1 MLKGGPAR
9 ADGQGMAKARARLI
23 GAVATLGS
31 VAITVSLLAGP
42 ASADQTVAQAKAQA
56 ASIAAQV
63 QALETQAEAASEDYD
78 GIQEK
83 LASVVTQYLTL
94 SQQADQLGESSQAM
108 QDDQIDRIR
117 DLYRAGGQLGLYATV
132 LDGSD
137 INDVLNRYDSVQR
150 VMSADASSV
159 LTADGRVAAA
169 GRQLAALNTLATKR
183 AQLESQA
190 AVDKARVI
198 GLLSE
203 RQATLAAANQNVLRL
218 VAQAQAA
225 AAAAAAAR
233 AAAVVM
239 IDPNAPTTV
248 PPGTS
253 AVVAAAITAART
265 RLGDPYIWATGPS
278 TFDCSGLT
286 GWAYAQAGVHL
297 PRTSR
302 EQWFTGP
309 HPALA
314 DLQPG
319 DLLFYSNSPTDPAA
333 IHHVTLYIGGG
344 YMIEAPHTGGVVQI
358 TKVYLDGYFGATRP
372 TAS

>member
-1 MLKGGPAR
+1 
-9 ADGQGMAKARARLI
+9 MAKARARLVGAAATL
-23 GAVATLGS
+23 GAVAM
-31 VAITVSLLAGP
+31 TVGMIAGP
-42 ASADQTVAQAKAQA
+42 ASADQSVAQARAQA

-63 QALETQAEAASEDYD
+63 QALETQAESASEDYD

-94 SQQADQLGESSQAM
+94 SQQADQLGQSSQVM

-132 LDGSD
+132 LDGTD
-137 INDVLNRYDSVQR
+137 INDVLSRYASVQR
-150 VMSADASSV
+150 VMSADATSV
-159 LTADGRVAAA
+159 VSADDQVAAA
-169 GRQLAALNTLATKR
+169 NRRLASLDALAAQR
-183 AQLESQA
+183 AQLQNQA
-190 AVDKARVI
+190 ALDKARVV
-198 GLLSE
+198 GLLAE
-203 RQATLAAANQNVLRL
+203 RKSTLAAANQNVLRL

-233 AAAVVM
+233 AAAVVAV
-239 IDPNAPTTV
+239 DPNAPTTL

-265 RLGDPYIWATGPS
+265 RLGDPYIWGATGPT

-358 TKVYLDGYFGATRP
+358 AKVYLDGYFGATRP
-372 TAS
+372 TAA